1 MLREVVTKCQVNIT
15 FDYIPR
21 LMSKKEKH
29 LVLKMNMARGIELYS
44 NSQ

>member
-21 LMSKKEKH
+21 LMSKRKEKH
-29 LVLKMNMARGIELYS
+29 LIFKINVARV
-44 NSQ
+44 